1 MTLAKNI
8 AAVLPDEIQ
17 VETGADNTESQQD
30 DVGEF
35 ISILRT
41 ALLVF
46 AGVSLFV
53 AAFLIFNT
61 FSITV
66 AQRTRE
72 FAMLRTLGANRRQI
86 ITSVV
91 VEAFA
96 IGLFAS
102 VLGLLAGIA
111 FAPVIGLLFDA
122 LEVGLPKEGT
132 VVESRTIITALVLG
146 TGLAVLAALIPAVR
160 ATRVPPVAGLREG
173 AVLET
178 SGGRRRREVIG
189 LGPDRA
195 RDRIDGARPV
205 RGADARRGLGR

>member
-17 VETGADNTESQQD
+17 VETGEDNTESQQD

-122 LEVGLPKEGT
+122 LEIGLPKEGT

-146 TGLAVLAALIPAVR
+146 TGLAVLAALIPPCAPPASRRWPACARAPCSRPRAV
-160 ATRVPPVAGLREG
+160 AA
-173 AVLET
+173 A
-178 SGGRRRREVIG
+178 
-189 LGPDRA
+189 A
-195 RDRIDGARPV
+195 R
-205 RGADARRGLGR
+205 